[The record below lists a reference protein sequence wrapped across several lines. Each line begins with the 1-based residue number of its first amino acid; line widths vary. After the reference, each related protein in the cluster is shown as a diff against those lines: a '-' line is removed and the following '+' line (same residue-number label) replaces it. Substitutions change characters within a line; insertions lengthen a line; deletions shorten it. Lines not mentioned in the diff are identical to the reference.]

1 MTRKGRKIPGTDD
14 ATAFEALVG
23 PVQPVKA
30 RRRVPLR
37 KPPPSPHPRFTR
49 ADERAALKESLS
61 GYPGEVGLET
71 GEELVFRRPHVPI
84 KVLKDL
90 KRGKYAIQDE
100 LDLHGLTAN
109 EARIMLRGF
118 MTDVLLEGH
127 RCVRIVHGKGL
138 RSGPAGPVLKVK
150 LNKWLPQW
158 DQVLA
163 FTTAPAR
170 DGGTGAVYVLLAR

>member
-1 MTRKGRKIPGTDD
+1 MARKGGNNPGTDD
-14 ATAFEALVG
+14 TTAFEALVG
-23 PVQPVKA
+23 PVKPVKA

-37 KPPPSPHPRFTR
+37 KPPPSPHARFTR
-49 ADERAALKESLS
+49 ADEQAVLKESLS
-61 GYPGEVGLET
+61 SHPGEVGLET
-71 GEELVFRRPHVPI
+71 GEELVFRRSHVPL

-90 KRGKYAIQDE
+90 KQGKYSIQDE

-118 MTDVLLEGH
+118 MTDVLLEGY

-138 RSGPAGPVLKVK
+138 RSGPGGPVLKVK

>member
-1 MTRKGRKIPGTDD
+1 LTRKDGKHTPGED
-14 ATAFEALVG
+14 AARFGDLVG
-23 PVQPVKA
+23 PVRPVKS

-37 KPPPSPHPRFTR
+37 KPAPAPRARFAR
-49 ADERAALKESLS
+49 ADDQAVLEESLAR
-61 GYPGEVGLET
+61 GPAEVGLES
-71 GEELVFRRPHVPI
+71 GEELSFRRPQVPLR
-84 KVLKDL
+84 VLKEL
-90 KRGKYAIQDE
+90 RRGRYAIQDE

-109 EARIMLRGF
+109 EARLMLREF
-118 MTDVLLEGH
+118 MNDVLLQGL

-138 RSGPAGPVLKVK
+138 RSGPGGPVLKVK
-150 LNKWLPQW
+150 LNRWLPQW

>member
-1 MTRKGRKIPGTDD
+1 MTRKGGKHPETDD
-14 ATAFEALVG
+14 ATAFESLVG
-23 PVQPVKA
+23 PVQPVKS

-37 KPPPSPHPRFTR
+37 KPPPSPHARFTR
-49 ADERAALKESLS
+49 ADEQAVLKESLAGHAS
-61 GYPGEVGLET
+61 EVGLET
-71 GEELVFRRPHVPI
+71 GEELSFRRAHVPL

-90 KRGKYAIQDE
+90 RRGKYAIQGE

-109 EARIMLRGF
+109 EARIMLREF
-118 MTDVLLEGH
+118 MTEVLLEGR

-138 RSGPAGPVLKVK
+138 RSGPGGPVLKVK
-150 LNKWLPQW
+150 LNNWLPKW

-170 DGGTGAVYVLLAR
+170 DGGTGAVYVLLTR